1 MNGLQLTIISP
12 EKELFQG
19 EVRRVTLPGA
29 MGSFTILPHHAPV
42 VSSLS
47 AGKVAY
53 VKTNGTEETFEIH
66 GGFIEMNSNQVS
78 VCID

>member
-19 EVRRVTLPGA
+19 EVRRVTLPGI

-53 VKTNGTEETFEIH
+53 VKEA
-66 GGFIEMNSNQVS
+66 SS
-78 VCID
+78 K